1 MLVLVYQINFT
12 MKKGFLLGV
21 LLLGAGAASAQGLY
35 AGFQV
40 GYGMASSSDVLG
52 TTTVVTST
60 GDQTETNIYGTL
72 GGGTSFGLNLGY
84 NFSEHFGAE
93 LGVNYFL
100 GSAVSVTEVTVPT
113 GEVMA
118 TAQSSQVRLAPMLV
132 VTTGGDFAVYGKGGL
147 VLPVSGATTLE
158 VRNTTNPLIGEVQQ
172 DFETKG
178 AISVGF
184 QGAVGVN
191 YKLSDNLSL
200 SGELS
205 AVNLRIKAATRSMT
219 RNPVGGTDVLESM
232 DTYDKETTY
241 VDELGSSSN
250 NAAYNLTGVN
260 TGSAIEEL
268 ATKTNFSALFINV
281 GITYSL

>member
-1 MLVLVYQINFT
+1 

-21 LLLGAGAASAQGLY
+21 LLLGAGAVSAQGLY
-35 AGFQV
+35 ASFQA
-40 GYGMASSSDVLG
+40 GYGMATSTDVLG
-52 TTTVVTST
+52 TTTVVTVT

-72 GGGTSFGLNLGY
+72 GAGTAFGLNLGY

-100 GSAVSVTEVTVPT
+100 GSSVSVTEVTVPT
-113 GEVMA
+113 GEVSA
-118 TAQSSQVRLAPMLV
+118 NAQSSQVRLTPMLV

-147 VLPVSGATTLE
+147 VLPVSGATTLD
-158 VRNTTNPLIGEVQQ
+158 VTNTTNPLIGTVEQS
-172 DFETKG
+172 FETKG
-178 AISVGF
+178 SISLGF
-184 QGAVGVN
+184 QGAAGVN

-200 SGELS
+200 FGELS

-219 RNPVGGTDVLESM
+219 KNSVGGTDVLESM

-250 NAAYNLTGVN
+250 NSAYNLTTVDEN
-260 TGSAIEEL
+260 SAMEDL
-268 ATKTNFSALFINV
+268 ATKTNFSALFINIGV
-281 GITYSL
+281 TYSL